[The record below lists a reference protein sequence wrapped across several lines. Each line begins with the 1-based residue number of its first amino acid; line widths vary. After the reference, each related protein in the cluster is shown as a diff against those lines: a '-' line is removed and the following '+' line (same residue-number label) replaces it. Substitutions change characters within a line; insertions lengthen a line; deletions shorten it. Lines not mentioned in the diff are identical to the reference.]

1 MKRLRRR
8 LMAALAG
15 AAAGRALAQS
25 DSSSAHAR
33 LIEAAAAGR
42 LADARRL
49 VEAGA
54 SLRARDASGR
64 TALLAATQGNH
75 EAVARLL
82 IESGADVNAQ
92 DDQLDS
98 AYLLAG
104 ARGYLGILRLTIAAG
119 ADLRST
125 NRYGGTALIP
135 ACHYGHV
142 ETVRELLKTAI
153 DVDHVNR
160 LGWTALLEAVIL
172 GDGGPR
178 HTEIVRLL
186 LAAKADP
193 HIGDRDGVTAF
204 AHAQKSGYRDMARM
218 LAEAAYRPAMTR
230 ALEMRRRAVDAGDQA
245 YGAVVL
251 RAGRI
256 AGEAPSRVINSRDGT
271 AHAEREAIRD
281 AQRRLAVRTLDGC
294 VLVST
299 SRPCAA
305 CESAAREARIA
316 RMIHGE
322 TLADAGSP
330 S

>member
-1 MKRLRRR
+1 VKRLRRR
-8 LMAALAG
+8 LIAALAG
-15 AAAGRALAQS
+15 AATGHGLAQS
-25 DSSSAHAR
+25 DTSSLHAG
-33 LIEAAAAGR
+33 LIDAAAGGR
-42 LADARRL
+42 LSEVRHL

-54 SLRARDASGR
+54 SVRARDAAGR

-193 HIGDRDGVTAF
+193 HVGDRDGVTPL
-204 AHAQKSGYRDMARM
+204 AHAQKNGYRDMAGM
-218 LAEAAYRPAMTR
+218 LAEAAYRPAMSR

-256 AGEAPSRVINSRDGT
+256 VGEAPSRVITGRDGT
-271 AHAEREAIRD
+271 AHAEREAMRD
-281 AQRRLAVRTLDGC
+281 AQRRLATRMLDGC

-299 SRPCAA
+299 ARPCTA

-316 RMIHGE
+316 RMIHGDR
-322 TLADAGSP
+322 LADAGSP

>member
-1 MKRLRRR
+1 MKRSRRR
-8 LMAALAG
+8 LLAALAG
-15 AAAGRALAQS
+15 AACGPALAQ
-25 DSSSAHAR
+25 AEAGGAAAQM
-33 LIEAAAAGR
+33 IEAAAGGR
-42 LADARRL
+42 VAEVRRL
-49 VEAGA
+49 LGAGA
-54 SLRARDASGR
+54 SVRARDPSGR

-82 IESGADVNAQ
+82 IEAGADVNAQ
-92 DDQLDS
+92 DNQLDS

-104 ARGYLGILRLTIAAG
+104 ARGYLGILRLTLAAG
-119 ADLRST
+119 ADLKST

-153 DVDHVNR
+153 DVNHVNR

-193 HIGDRDGVTAF
+193 HIGDRDGATPL
-204 AHAQKSGYRDMARM
+204 AHAQKSGYREMTRA
-218 LAEAAYRPAMTR
+218 LSEAMYRPAMGR
-230 ALEMRRRAVDAGDQA
+230 ALEMRERALQSGDQA

-251 RAGRI
+251 KAGRI
-256 AGEAPSRVINSRDGT
+256 VGESPSRAITSRDAT

-281 AQRRLAVRTLDGC
+281 AQRRLGTGALQGC

-305 CESAAREARIA
+305 CERAAAEARIA
-316 RMIHGE
+316 RMIHSE
-322 TLADAGSP
+322 TLADAGAP